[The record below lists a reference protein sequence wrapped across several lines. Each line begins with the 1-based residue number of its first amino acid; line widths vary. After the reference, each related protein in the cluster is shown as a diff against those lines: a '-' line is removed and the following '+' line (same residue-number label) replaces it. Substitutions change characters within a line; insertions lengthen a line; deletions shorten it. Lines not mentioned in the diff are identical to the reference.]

1 VKLAVFDH
9 DKLGVV
15 VADRVVDVTA
25 ALDGR
30 VQRGPDRMIGV
41 IEQFAALRPV
51 LESAAAAGPSVPL
64 DAVKLGP
71 PLRRPANIVAM
82 AVNYLEGRTEA
93 AAANAFQKSPSSI
106 IGHGDT
112 MVLPDA
118 PATIFEGEAELAVV
132 IGKRATRV
140 AATDALSYVFGYM
153 NLIDGS
159 ARGLGPPGTF
169 FQVKARDTFCP
180 IGPFIVTA
188 DEVRDPQRLQ
198 VRLWVN
204 GELRQN
210 FNTSDMARTVAT
222 CIAWASSV
230 HTLEPGDILS
240 TGTDHRGLS
249 AFQDGDRVELEIDG
263 LGRLGVAV
271 RDELRRTWSRDTRAE
286 HEAKGHKGQTPQL
299 TGKYAPAATS

>member
-25 ALDGR
+25 AVDGR

-41 IEQFAALRPV
+41 IEQFAALRPL
-51 LESAAAAGPSVPL
+51 LESALAGPSIPL
-64 DAVKLGP
+64 DGVRFEP
-71 PLRRPANIVAM
+71 PLRRPANIIAM

-93 AAANAFQKSPSSI
+93 APANAFQKSPCSI
-106 IGHGDT
+106 IGHGGT

-132 IGKRATRV
+132 IGKRATGV
-140 AATDALSYVFGYM
+140 AAADALGHVFGYM

-159 ARGLGPPGTF
+159 ARGLGPPNTF

-180 IGPFIVTA
+180 IGPYIVTA

-198 VRLWVN
+198 IRLWVN
-204 GELRQN
+204 GELKQD
-210 FNTSDMARTVAT
+210 FNTSDMARSVAS

-230 HTLEPGDILS
+230 HTLEPGDILT

-249 AFQDGDRVELEIDG
+249 AFQDGDRVELEIEG
-263 LGRLGVAV
+263 LGRLGIGV

-299 TGKYAPAATS
+299 SGKYAEKT

>member
-1 VKLAVFDH
+1 MKLAVFDQ

-25 ALDGR
+25 AVDGR
-30 VQRGPDRMIGV
+30 VPRGPDRMIGV
-41 IEQFAALRPV
+41 IEQFATLRPM
-51 LESAAAAGPSVPL
+51 LESAAAAGAGVPL

-93 AAANAFQKSPSSI
+93 AAANAFQKSPGSI

-140 AATDALSYVFGYM
+140 AAADALSHVFGYM

-180 IGPFIVTA
+180 IGPYIVTA

-198 VRLWVN
+198 IRLWVN
-204 GELRQN
+204 GELKQD
-210 FNTSDMARTVAT
+210 FNTSDMARSVAT

-230 HTLEPGDILS
+230 HTLEPGDILT

-249 AFQDGDRVELEIDG
+249 AFQDGDRVELEIEG
-263 LGRLGVAV
+263 LGRLGIGV

-286 HEAKGHKGQTPQL
+286 HQAKGLQGQTPQL
-299 TGKYAPAATS
+299 SGKYAEKR